1 MTNSQKIAENVLLL
15 AVARVS
21 MALALPTIGLIFW
34 LYSGWQDKQLDA
46 LQTQI
51 TETQS
56 TARDTSKLAVSLSE
70 RLVAVETKQ
79 VRDAAS
85 SEKFQSAT
93 LTRLDRVQ
101 DSIVGL
107 SNAVAALTATLQA
120 VVDDIPHRSRL
131 VCWSA
136 LSPRHPTRVTR
147 S

>member
-34 LYSGWQDKQLDA
+34 LYSGWQDKQMDS
-46 LQTQI
+46 LQMQI
-51 TETQS
+51 VETQS
-56 TARDTSKLAVSLSE
+56 TARDTSKLAMSLSE

-120 VVDDIPHRSRL
+120 VVDDRRTNQ
-131 VCWSA
+131 
-136 LSPRHPTRVTR
+136 PRIRDPP
-147 S
+147 

>member
-1 MTNSQKIAENVLLL
+1 MLEMTNSQKIAENVLLL

-34 LYSGWQDKQLDA
+34 LYSGWQDKQLDT

-51 TETQS
+51 IETQS

-120 VVDDIPHRSRL
+120 VVDDKRAGRP
-131 VCWSA
+131 
-136 LSPRHPTRVTR
+136 PP
-147 S
+147 

>member
-51 TETQS
+51 VETQS

-120 VVDDIPHRSRL
+120 VVDDRRTSQQRIRDP
-131 VCWSA
+131 
-136 LSPRHPTRVTR
+136 P
-147 S
+147 

>member
-1 MTNSQKIAENVLLL
+1 MTSQKIAENVLLL

-34 LYSGWQDKQLDA
+34 LYSGWQDKQLDT
-46 LQTQI
+46 LQSQI
-51 TETQS
+51 TETQ
-56 TARDTSKLAVSLSE
+56 TAMRDTSKLAASLSE

-85 SEKFQSAT
+85 SKEFQTAT
-93 LTRLDRVQ
+93 LSRLDRVQ

-120 VVDDIPHRSRL
+120 VVDDRRTSMQRD
-131 VCWSA
+131 
-136 LSPRHPTRVTR
+136 RVPP
-147 S
+147 

>member
-1 MTNSQKIAENVLLL
+1 
-15 AVARVS
+15 
-21 MALALPTIGLIFW
+21 MALAMPTIGVIFW
-34 LYSGWQDKQLDA
+34 LYSGWQDTQLDK
-46 LQTQI
+46 LQAQI

-56 TARDTSKLAVSLSE
+56 ATRDTSKLAVSLSE

-93 LTRLDRVQ
+93 LSRLDRVQ

-120 VVDDIPHRSRL
+120 VVDDRRTTSLRNRDP
-131 VCWSA
+131 
-136 LSPRHPTRVTR
+136 P
-147 S
+147 

>member
-34 LYSGWQDKQLDA
+34 LYSGWQDKQMDA
-46 LQTQI
+46 MQTQI
-51 TETQS
+51 VQTQS
-56 TARDTSKLAVSLSE
+56 TAQDTSKLAVSLSE

-79 VRDAAS
+79 VRDTAS

-120 VVDDIPHRSRL
+120 VVDDKR
-131 VCWSA
+131 A
-136 LSPRHPTRVTR
+136 GHPPP
-147 S
+147 

>member
-1 MTNSQKIAENVLLL
+1 MANTSERIASNMILL

-21 MALALPTIGLIFW
+21 MALAMPTIGVIFW
-34 LYSGWQDKQLDA
+34 LYSGWQDTQLDK
-46 LQTQI
+46 LQAQI

-56 TARDTSKLAVSLSE
+56 ATRDTSKLAVSLSE

-93 LTRLDRVQ
+93 LSRLDRVQ

-120 VVDDIPHRSRL
+120 VVDDRRTTSLRNRDP
-131 VCWSA
+131 
-136 LSPRHPTRVTR
+136 P
-147 S
+147 